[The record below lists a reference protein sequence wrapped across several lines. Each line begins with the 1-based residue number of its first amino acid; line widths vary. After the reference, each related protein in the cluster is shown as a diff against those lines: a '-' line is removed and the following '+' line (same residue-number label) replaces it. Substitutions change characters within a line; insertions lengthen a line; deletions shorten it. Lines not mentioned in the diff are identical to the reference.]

1 MKLMMRIRTRSSCS
15 LILLACSAAAAGA
28 FFVPPPTPPPQ
39 SSSPPP
45 RPQVSPF
52 LSIVK
57 SLQLLGLAALGPL
70 ASVLAA
76 PPTPAVAALD
86 LPTVSKLQDEAFKA
100 TNRFNWAE
108 AEVAWGKVLELD
120 PKNAAAYS
128 NRGNT
133 RTSMGKCTEAV
144 ADFNR
149 AIELAPAEPDPNL
162 GRGVAREC
170 LGQFA
175 EAIEVGRL
183 RWTGWIDRSIDGVSL
198 TSLCTHARLST
209 SFLRPPQDYEV
220 SNKKNLALTGAE
232 DPVTYNNRGAWL
244 L

>member
-1 MKLMMRIRTRSSCS
+1 M
-15 LILLACSAAAAGA
+15 
-28 FFVPPPTPPPQ
+28 
-39 SSSPPP
+39 
-45 RPQVSPF
+45 
-52 LSIVK
+52 
-57 SLQLLGLAALGPL
+57 QLLGLAALGPL

-175 EAIEVGRL
+175 EAIEVGR
-183 RWTGWIDRSIDGVSL
+183 
-198 TSLCTHARLST
+198 
-209 SFLRPPQDYEV
+209 
-220 SNKKNLALTGAE
+220 
-232 DPVTYNNRGAWL
+232 
-244 L
+244 